1 MNSSVESKSFLVTGA
16 TGFIGSTL
24 VRYLIGRKVAVC
36 VLVRSKKDA
45 RFFGKPN
52 RYLSFL
58 EHDLATAS
66 QEELNRSLPKVSVVF
81 HLAAAGVTNL
91 SCDSKDLTAVN
102 VLGTQK
108 LLAAARDNGV
118 QRFIYIGSCF
128 EYGSGE
134 SLDESQELRPL
145 SLYAK
150 TKAEASRTVLLSSLL
165 FDLGTVVLRP
175 FMVYGPGEA
184 SSRLVPYLIQKALAG
199 HEIKLTRGGQLRD
212 FVFISDVIQAFMQA
226 AELESVAGQEFNIC
240 SGHGVRV
247 KTVAEMVLQLTKSK
261 SDLILGALPY
271 RANEAMSIVGSPEKA
286 LASMN
291 WSAETNLEDGLA
303 KTISHMTSGPLVYG

>member
-1 MNSSVESKSFLVTGA
+1 MNSSVESNSILVTGA

-24 VRYLIGRKVAVC
+24 VRYLIRRKVAVC
-36 VLVRSKKDA
+36 ALIRSRKDI

-58 EHDLATAS
+58 KHDLATVS
-66 QEELNRSLPKVSVVF
+66 QEELSRSFPKVSVVF

-91 SCDSKDLTAVN
+91 SADLKDLTAVN

-118 QRFIYIGSCF
+118 RRFIYIGSCF

-134 SLDESQELRPL
+134 NLDESQEPRPL
-145 SLYAK
+145 SLYAQ
-150 TKAEASRTVLLSSLL
+150 TKAEASRTVLSSSLL
-165 FDLGTVVLRP
+165 FELGAVVLRP

-184 SSRLVPYLIQKALAG
+184 SFRLVPYLIQKALAG
-199 HEIKLTRGGQLRD
+199 HEIRLTRGGQLRD
-212 FVFISDVIQAFMQA
+212 FVFISDVIQAFIHAVEM
-226 AELESVAGQEFNIC
+226 ESVAGEEFNIC

-247 KTVAEMVLQLTKSK
+247 KAVAEMVLQLTKSK
-261 SDLILGALPY
+261 SELILGALPY
-271 RANEAMSIVGSPEKA
+271 RENEPMSIVGSPEKA

-291 WSAETNLEDGLA
+291 WSAETNLEDGLV
-303 KTISHMTSGPLVYG
+303 KTVAHMTSAR